1 MKRSNQIGG
10 VITASDPIED
20 KVTKAR
26 IERHLS
32 DPNDKITEEDL
43 QNIRTEFL
51 PPTNTISTEPQ
62 AEAEY
67 QAISELTGRK

>member
-1 MKRSNQIGG
+1 MKRNTQIDGL
-10 VITASDPIED
+10 IASSDPIED

-32 DPNDKITEEDL
+32 DPNDKITEQDL

-51 PPTNTISTEPQ
+51 PPENAISTEPQ

-67 QAISELTGRK
+67 QVMSELTGKK